1 MKEVKN
7 QRLHV
12 YLTSNDLKRL
22 LNSPYSIK
30 TDTDKF
36 VFISNIIFS
45 MK

>member
-12 YLTSNDLKRL
+12 YVTSNDLKRL

-30 TDTDKF
+30 TDTDTCKF
-36 VFISNIIFS
+36 VFIT
-45 MK
+45 

>member
-12 YLTSNDLKRL
+12 YITSNDLKIL

-36 VFISNIIFS
+36 VFIT
-45 MK
+45 